1 MAMSPEQKAALLK
14 RLSEG
19 RAKVKAMRGEAKEK
33 GLPDPKPRKPRA
45 KKDKNMSAE
54 PLDKKEAVNP
64 SAHKPARETIA
75 PIDGAPAGAK
85 NTVSVLPVDP
95 EENKTTKIDVPNL
108 LDKKGRKKIVKDA
121 EVLPEAKGPKEL
133 STTGSTK
140 KADVNDLLVNK
151 ETGNQAIPAQYP
163 GQEESLLKLL
173 KKNKKENKPLTD
185 APVPVPEEKT
195 VKKMITHLPDA
206 KAVEAKAP
214 FSFSAVKKL
223 LYQG

>member
-1 MAMSPEQKAALLK
+1 MAMSPEQKSALLK

-54 PLDKKEAVNP
+54 PLDKKEALDP
-64 SAHKPARETIA
+64 KDHKPARETLP

-108 LDKKGRKKIVKDA
+108 PDKKSRKKIVKDA
-121 EVLPEAKGPKEL
+121 EVLPEATAPKGL
-133 STTGSTK
+133 STTGATK
-140 KADVNDLLVNK
+140 GADVNNLIVNK
-151 ETGNQAIPAQYP
+151 ETGAQAISPQYP

-173 KKNKKENKPLTD
+173 KKNKKQDKPLAP
-185 APVPVPEEKT
+185 APVPNPEEKT
-195 VKKMITHLPDA
+195 TKNVIRHVPDVKAI
-206 KAVEAKAP
+206 EAKAP

>member
-1 MAMSPEQKAALLK
+1 MAMSPEQKSALLK
-14 RLSEG
+14 RLAEG

-45 KKDKNMSAE
+45 KKDKNMSAAA
-54 PLDKKEAVNP
+54 LDPKD
-64 SAHKPARETIA
+64 HKPARETLP

-108 LDKKGRKKIVKDA
+108 PDKKSRKKIVKDA
-121 EVLPEAKGPKEL
+121 EVLPEATAPKAL
-133 STTGSTK
+133 STTGATK
-140 KADVNDLLVNK
+140 GADVNNLLVNK
-151 ETGNQAIPAQYP
+151 ETGAQVISAQYP
-163 GQEESLLKLL
+163 GQEESILKLL
-173 KKNKKENKPLTD
+173 KKNKKQDKPL
-185 APVPVPEEKT
+185 APAPEPSPPEKT

-206 KAVEAKAP
+206 KAVEGKAP

-223 LYQG
+223 LFQG